1 MHPPCRLL
9 IADSETDADMLYVTG
24 LFVPDPFVVIGLGD
38 VWHGIFSP
46 LEIDR
51 ARKTSRLNQVHPESP
66 LREQAVRQGWEPTLA
81 GIAAIFLRARK
92 VTDIAVPGHF
102 PVRYAD
108 QLRDLGFRV
117 IPTPGSMFPE
127 RAVKTDREIACLR
140 QAVAIT
146 RRAMQTARTF
156 LAAASVGADGILRH
170 PERGTRLKSRHLRRV
185 IETFLIAHGAQPAR
199 TIVACGRES
208 ADPHNTG
215 HGFLRVRRPVII
227 DIFPRVMATG
237 YWGDM
242 TRTFVKGKAPSRL
255 RDMYQAVRE
264 AQDIGL
270 DMLAA
275 GVNGADIHRAI
286 LAHFNARGF
295 TTGLKNGRQTG
306 FFHGTGH
313 GVGLDIHEAPRIST
327 REAYLK
333 AGHVVTI
340 EPGLYYPDIGGV
352 RLEDVAVVR
361 DDGAENLTRYARHL
375 EVP

>member
-1 MHPPCRLL
+1 MPHPCRLL
-9 IADSETDADMLYVTG
+9 IADSETDADMLYVSG
-24 LFVPDPFVVIGLGD
+24 LFVPDPFIVIGLGNA
-38 VWHGIFSP
+38 WHGIFSP

-51 ARKTSRLNQVHPESP
+51 ARKTSRLNQVHLESP

-81 GIAAIFLRARK
+81 AMAAIFLRARK
-92 VTDIAVPGHF
+92 VTDITVPGHF

-108 QLRDLGFRV
+108 QLRGLGFRV
-117 IPTPGSMFPE
+117 TAMAGSMFPE
-127 RAVKTDREIACLR
+127 RAIKTDREIACLR

-146 RRAMQTARTF
+146 RRAMRTARSF
-156 LAAASVGADGILRH
+156 LEAASVGTDGILRH
-170 PERGTRLKSRHLRRV
+170 PDRGTRLKSHHLRRA

-215 HGFLRVRRPVII
+215 HGFLRARQPIII
-227 DIFPRVMATG
+227 DIFPRVTATG

-242 TRTFVKGKAPSRL
+242 TRTFVKGKAPPRI

-264 AQDIGL
+264 GQDIGL

-275 GVNGADIHRAI
+275 GVNGMDIHRAV
-286 LAHFNARGF
+286 LAHFDARGF
-295 TTGLKNGRQTG
+295 TTGQKNGRQTG

-313 GVGLDIHEAPRIST
+313 GLGLDIHEAPRISAHET
-327 REAYLK
+327 RLV
-333 AGHVVTI
+333 AGNVVTI

-361 DDGAENLTRYARHL
+361 DGGAENLTRYARHL
-375 EVP
+375 EIP